1 MPRHPMHTVP
11 QLRRNELSRGVF
23 MHFTGWLAAA
33 TCDEPGKAI
42 TAELVGAKHEHEV
55 SIMNGLSVN
64 LRLPILI
71 LKSVMTQLTQ
81 IPFYFSLLLMAFY
94 RPDKKRYKMV
104 VDGHAFPSDRV

>member
-1 MPRHPMHTVP
+1 MHTVP

-71 LKSVMTQLTQ
+71 LKSVMTGPTN
-81 IPFYFSLLLMAFY
+81 
-94 RPDKKRYKMV
+94 
-104 VDGHAFPSDRV
+104 PSSTLFQPPSHGILQA